1 MVDKETIEQFFDSL
15 QDLAHLEKTVAEKT
29 EYLRKADY
37 KLEFEIHDILE
48 AREEMENGPHGFYRW
63 VSQHATSSAY
73 GMFTEQQKT
82 VFCEM
87 MGMGYV
93 KGVAEK
99 LGLSRTKVVKIFIKC
114 LEIIEKAI
122 NLQQTQEKW
131 DQLEQ
136 ENERLK
142 LLNASL
148 KQQLAEATVQMVS
161 V

>member
-1 MVDKETIEQFFDSL
+1 MRRISKQFAAVTKRYSSELLSLLIPGFFIISIEITLHTIII
-15 QDLAHLEKTVAEKT
+15 
-29 EYLRKADY
+29 YIILRCR
-37 KLEFEIHDILE
+37 

-99 LGLSRTKVVKIFIKC
+99 LGPPYRWYLYKGS
-114 LEIIEKAI
+114 
-122 NLQQTQEKW
+122 
-131 DQLEQ
+131 
-136 ENERLK
+136 
-142 LLNASL
+142 
-148 KQQLAEATVQMVS
+148 
-161 V
+161 